1 MQDLLRS
8 DFHKRFM
15 VGTAVSPSVS
25 IVLTLGTEQ
34 IRPVTRAH
42 NRCTMCQAFWLG
54 NMDSGLMKAL
64 ELIHV

>member
-15 VGTAVSPSVS
+15 VGSAGCPCVS

-34 IRPVTRAH
+34 IRPVIGSH
-42 NRCTMCQAFWLG
+42 NRCAIRQAFWLG
-54 NMDSGLMKAL
+54 NMHSGLMTAL